1 MALTVTPGGSD
12 ADAFVSVADCDAY
25 CASHGL
31 TDWTGAADSPSN
43 VKEAAI
49 RRATAYLS
57 NAFSWKGY
65 RTDGRSQ
72 ALAWPRT
79 GVEDEEGNTVD
90 PDTIPVEIVQAC
102 CHIAAAE
109 AANPG
114 VMNPAVDLTAR
125 IKREKIGP
133 IETEYAGFGSQA
145 ELSRPVLLV
154 VGDLVGG
161 LIAAGTNALVGTAI
175 RS

>member
-1 MALTVTPGGSD
+1 MALIVTAGASD
-12 ADAFVSVADCDAY
+12 ADAFVSVAACDAY
-25 CASHGL
+25 CAAQGL
-31 TDWTGAADSPSN
+31 TDWTGAASSPADI
-43 VKEAAI
+43 KEAAI

-65 RTDGRSQ
+65 RVNGRSQ
-72 ALAWPRT
+72 SLAWPRAD
-79 GVEDEEGNTVD
+79 VEDEERNAVAS
-90 PDTIPVEIVQAC
+90 DTIPVEIVQAC

-133 IETEYAGFGSQA
+133 IETEYAGVGNQA

-161 LIAAGTNALVGTAI
+161 LIAGGTNSLVGTAV